1 MSHAY
6 MNYVPAFPKPSQM
19 RRELPHVKV
28 FPGGREV
35 CQTRLDHPEGSEGRA
50 EYKRRKDAMWK
61 RQKGICCLYGFL
73 PSCPGKLLLKDCS
86 FDHENKRGAGG
97 SKRDDRILV
106 PEPETGRIKWQNG
119 ACHGL
124 CNGIAGSR
132 YFPYNEGRYEDTMG
146 TSGAETPL
154 KPHGHGGPQ
163 DDIPI
168 R

>member
-97 SKRDDRILV
+97 SKRDDRISL
-106 PEPETGRIKWQNG
+106 PDGTWING
-119 ACHGL
+119 VSHL
-124 CNGIAGSR
+124 QCNSAKSSR
-132 YFPYNEGRYEDTMG
+132 YIPFNEARNALAKRD
-146 TSGAETPL
+146 
-154 KPHGHGGPQ
+154 
-163 DDIPI
+163 
-168 R
+168 